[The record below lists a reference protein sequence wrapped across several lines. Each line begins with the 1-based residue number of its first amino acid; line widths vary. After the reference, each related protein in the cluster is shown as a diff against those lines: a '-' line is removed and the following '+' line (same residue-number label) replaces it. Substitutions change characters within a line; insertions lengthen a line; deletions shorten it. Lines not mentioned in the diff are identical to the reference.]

1 MFRTLRKP
9 QFLKIYLIPL
19 LATGIG
25 SMSWSVSILYALE
38 LGADIFQIN
47 LITTIRSTM
56 SILLVVPFGILSDR
70 FGRRPMVLYPRII
83 MLVGTLIRAFALNPT
98 HLLLAAF
105 VGGFAGG
112 SYFPILLSMI
122 ADIAEPQEQQ
132 ESISTLFFFSS
143 VGMVCGPLIS
153 TLLLNLPQTTLRSIY
168 QLGAIAEALVLIYLA
183 TQIRE
188 THPPIASDQPLGY
201 RESIMEVLRQ
211 SSFQGLLVMAFLYFF
226 SRAVIQTYIPIYAS
240 VDLKLSNA
248 EVASLSIYRNFAIM
262 LIRLSSATYLTRV
275 SIRPYLLTV
284 LLVGGVTCLAAPLA
298 NNYFFIILLFFL
310 SGISFGAVMILS
322 NTLVAKNSRP
332 ENRGVANSMLNVG
345 QSSGNLLKIL
355 TSSIAETLGLFPVFL
370 MGGVIGLIAII
381 PILLTKDER
390 DP

>member
-1 MFRTLRKP
+1 
-9 QFLKIYLIPL
+9 
-19 LATGIG
+19 
-25 SMSWSVSILYALE
+25 MSWSISILYALE

-56 SILLVVPFGILSDR
+56 SIFLVVPFGILSDR

-83 MLVGTLIRAFALNPT
+83 MLAGTLIRAFASNPT

-122 ADIAEPQEQQ
+122 ADIAAPQEQQ

-143 VGMVCGPLIS
+143 VGMVCGPLIA

-188 THPPIASDQPLGY
+188 THPPIASDRPHGY
-201 RESIMEVLRQ
+201 RELILEVLRP

-226 SRAVIQTYIPIYAS
+226 SRAIIQTYLPIYAS
-240 VDLKLSNA
+240 VDLNLSNA
-248 EVASLSIYRNFAIM
+248 EVASLSIYRNLAIM
-262 LIRLSSATYLTRV
+262 LIRLSSATYLTRIA
-275 SIRPYLLTV
+275 IRPYLLTV
-284 LLVGGVTCLAAPLA
+284 LLVGGVTSLAAPLA
-298 NNYFFIILLFFL
+298 TNYVFIILLFFL

-332 ENRGVANSMLNVG
+332 ENRGVANSLLNVG

-355 TSSIAETLGLFPVFL
+355 TSSIAETLGLVPVFL

-381 PILLTKDER
+381 PILLTKDKR
-390 DP
+390 DPRTLD

>member
-1 MFRTLRKP
+1 
-9 QFLKIYLIPL
+9 
-19 LATGIG
+19 
-25 SMSWSVSILYALE
+25 MSWSVSILYALE

-47 LITTIRSTM
+47 LITTIHSTM

-83 MLVGTLIRAFALNPT
+83 MLVGTLIRAFASNPN
-98 HLLLAAF
+98 HLLIAAF

-143 VGMVCGPLIS
+143 VGMVCGPLIA

-188 THPPIASDQPLGY
+188 THPPLASDRPQGY
-201 RESIMEVLRQ
+201 RESILEVLRQ

-226 SRAVIQTYIPIYAS
+226 SRAIIQTYIPIYAS
-240 VDLKLSNA
+240 VDLDLSNA

-262 LIRLSSATYLTRV
+262 LIRLSSATYLTRI

-284 LLVGGVTCLAAPLA
+284 LLLGGVTSVAAPLA
-298 NNYFFIILLFFL
+298 NNYVFIILLFFL

-332 ENRGVANSMLNVG
+332 ENRGVANSLLNVG
-345 QSSGNLLKIL
+345 QSSGNLLKIF
-355 TSSIAETLGLFPVFL
+355 TSSIAETLGLVPVFL
-370 MGGVIGLIAII
+370 MGGVVGLIAII